1 VDMEDEMKSIT
12 AQELQRNIGGAQDM
26 ALQEPIA
33 ITHHGRERL
42 VLMSVDEYKRLLV
55 RRRKAY
61 AIEELPEWIVDAVE
75 KAEMDPRFDHLDRLM
90 D

>member
-1 VDMEDEMKSIT
+1 MEDALKRIT
-12 AQELQRNIGGAQDM
+12 AQELQRNIGEAQDM
-26 ALQEPIA
+26 ALQEPVA

-42 VLMSVDEYKRLLV
+42 VLMSIDEYKRLQQ

-61 AIEELPEWIVDAVE
+61 AVEELPEWIIDAVE
-75 KAEMDPRFDHLDRLM
+75 KAEMDPQFDHLDRLM